1 MYNLNTSMTSKEILQ
16 ALNVKPETE
25 ETEAAQKAGARLKTT
40 QDQAAPASAEA
51 DAARTADAGGSGAS
65 GSGGSGTAGG
75 AAENGSGADVPAA
88 AAAGQ
93 DGQPAADGQAAQ
105 GAENSGTGA
114 GEDTFD
120 DEEGEVGGW
129 IQDVEGAGQ

>member
-1 MYNLNTSMTSKEILQ
+1 MDRRRPLPGRQTRAGPERQ
-16 ALNVKPETE
+16 A
-25 ETEAAQKAGARLKTT
+25 QAGPGR
-40 QDQAAPASAEA
+40 PV
-51 DAARTADAGGSGAS
+51 
-65 GSGGSGTAGG
+65 
-75 AAENGSGADVPAA
+75 DVPAA